1 MVWPV
6 LVKLQYRYMTRELTR
21 YDSLALVCAI
31 WVAVVAGFTR
41 FANGGMLI
49 KPIIKKNDA

>member
-1 MVWPV
+1 
-6 LVKLQYRYMTRELTR
+6 MTRELAR
-21 YDSLALVCAI
+21 CDSLALVCAI
-31 WVAVVAGFTR
+31 WVAVVAGLTR